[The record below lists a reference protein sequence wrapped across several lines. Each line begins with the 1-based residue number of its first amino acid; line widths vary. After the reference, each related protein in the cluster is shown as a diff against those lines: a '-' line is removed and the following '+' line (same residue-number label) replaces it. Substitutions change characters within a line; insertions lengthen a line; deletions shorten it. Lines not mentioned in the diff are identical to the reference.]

1 MSATSELIAE
11 KLRLVNEQ
19 IKEAQLKR
27 LDTRDLEE
35 LKEDLNKKL
44 LAATAALSESRTI
57 LKG

>member
-19 IKEAQLKR
+19 IREAQLKR

-35 LKEDLNKKL
+35 LREDLNKKL
-44 LAATAALSESRTI
+44 LAATTALSESRTI